1 MKNLG
6 KKNILFKRLMSKS
19 PAANARTRFS
29 SAESPH
35 TLGAFILLF
44 LMVLPAFAGVEVSV
58 DKTQITRGETVT
70 FTLRIKGT
78 GKVRVPPLDQLCGF
92 DIQGRGQRNQE
103 VISNGV
109 RQQELALMYTI
120 EPAKSCV
127 IESFPVSVNG
137 EEFQTEALNITVSK
151 MSISKDDPFIVK
163 LSTDKTSVYVGE
175 PFEMTVDFKK
185 RQGIDTLAE
194 SISLPESKNLWVKSE
209 YKGSTHTKQGFEL
222 HKSMYAM
229 SAQQS
234 GKLLLGPL
242 RWDIKVRSRT
252 RDYWGTFLASAK
264 VRTVFS
270 NEVDLDV
277 KPLPDGIHLVGDMQI
292 EVYVDKN
299 EINAGEAVNVTI
311 EVKGRANIE
320 DIEAFDI
327 HLNGAQ
333 AFMEEPK
340 ISHYLRDNRY
350 YGSFIQ
356 KAALVAQRDF
366 EVPSF
371 ELEYMDVQTDT
382 IKRIHSNPVKVTVL
396 NSAPLVKEE
405 LKISRPKITDE
416 EEVEGVESG
425 LSILQGTF
433 LLLGGLVLGVIF
445 SLFPWRKVLKRDTHK
460 QKVSAKESKEVLQ
473 LLMGHMSEDKEVE
486 ALVKKLSENLYEG
499 KNHKIDKKQLKEVVK
514 RLQV

>member
-6 KKNILFKRLMSKS
+6 NIL
-19 PAANARTRFS
+19 
-29 SAESPH
+29 
-35 TLGAFILLF
+35 LL
-44 LMVLPAFAGVEVSV
+44 LIMAIPVFAGVTVSV
-58 DKTQITRGETVT
+58 DKSEITRGDTVT
-70 FTLRIKGT
+70 VTLRIKGV
-78 GKVRVPPLDQLCGF
+78 GKVRVPPLDTLCGYE
-92 DIQGRGQRNQE
+92 IQGRGQRNQE

-120 EPAKSCV
+120 QPVKSCV
-127 IESFPVSVNG
+127 IDSFPVSIND
-137 EEFQTEALNITVSK
+137 EEFQTEALNVVVSK
-151 MSISKDDPFIVK
+151 MSISKNEPFELK

-185 RQGIDTLAE
+185 RQGIDSLAE

-209 YKGSTHTKQGFEL
+209 YKGSSHNEGRYEL

-234 GKLLLGPL
+234 GKLSLGPL

-270 NEVDLDV
+270 DEVELEV
-277 KPLPDGIHLVGDMQI
+277 KPLPDGITLVGDMQI
-292 EVYVDKN
+292 LVHVDKH

-311 EVKGRANIE
+311 EVKGRANVE
-320 DIEAFDI
+320 DIEPFSI

-340 ISHYLRDNRY
+340 VSHYLQNNRY
-350 YGSFIQ
+350 FGSFIQ

-371 ELEYMDVQTDT
+371 ELSYMDVETDT
-382 IKRIHSNPVKVTVL
+382 IKTIKSQAIEVKVL
-396 NSAPLVKEE
+396 NSVPVVQEE
-405 LKISRPKITDE
+405 LKISRPDE
-416 EEVEGVESG
+416 LVEEVEVVEAG
-425 LSILQGTF
+425 LSTLQGAF
-433 LLLGGLVLGVIF
+433 LLLAGLILGLVL
-445 SLFPWRKVLKRDTHK
+445 SLLPWKKVLNKDKTK

-473 LLMGHMSEDKEVE
+473 LLMSNMSSDKEIE
-486 ALVKKLSENLYEG
+486 DLVHKLSENLYEG
-499 KNHKIDKKQLKEVVK
+499 KSHNIDKKQLKEILK
-514 RLQV
+514 RLQA